1 MIRIT
6 GTNVKEETARITV
19 TEGVFYNPKMKPL
32 RDMSVAFLNALDLS
46 DSKKSLLDST
56 SATGIR
62 CIRYAKETG
71 ISMLT
76 AIDINEKAT
85 NNTKKNLR
93 LNSVKADVFNI
104 DLEKFAAEH
113 DAKFQIID
121 LDPFGSPSP
130 YIRDILKLSED
141 GTIIMM
147 TATDT
152 AVLCGAHSKAC
163 VKQYGSIP
171 LHNHLCKEAG
181 IRILINHFIRKA
193 AEFNFGTEVI
203 LSISDMHYMRIFLRL
218 KKGAE
223 SAYGSMLQNGFGSY
237 CNSCSAY
244 SYASGIAPVIENKCK
259 NCNSRTKLFGPL
271 YLGRLNQKD
280 ILKRMLVL
288 LTEASPAYKP
298 IKTISEEYESPFFYH
313 IPLLTRFIKTSSISF
328 TELSESLRKKG
339 FQSTRTLFDQSGIK
353 TDAPLHEIISSIK
366 KLRSY
371 NSA

>member
-6 GTNVKEETARITV
+6 DTTLKEATAKITV
-19 TEGVFYNPKMKPL
+19 AEGVFFNPKMKSL
-32 RDMSVAFLNALDLS
+32 RDISVAFLNALDLTG
-46 DSKKSLLDST
+46 SKKSLLDST

-62 CIRYAKETG
+62 CIRYAKESG
-71 ISMLT
+71 ISVLT
-76 AIDINEKAT
+76 AIDINEKAAS
-85 NNTKKNLR
+85 NTKKNLR
-93 LNSVKADVFNI
+93 LNRVKAEVFNI

-130 YIRDILKLSED
+130 YIRDIIKLSED
-141 GTIIMM
+141 DTIIML

-163 VKQYGSIP
+163 VKQYGSMP

-193 AEFNFGTEVI
+193 AEFNFGTEVM

-223 SAYGSMLQNGFGSY
+223 NAYGSMLQTGFGSY
-237 CNSCSAY
+237 CDSCSKY
-244 SYASGIAPVIENKCK
+244 SYALGIAPAIENRCK
-259 NCNSRTKLFGPL
+259 NCNSRTRAFGPL
-271 YLGRLNQKD
+271 YLGRLNQQD
-280 ILKRMLVL
+280 LLKKMLAL
-288 LTEASPAYKP
+288 LPEGSIAYKQ

-313 IPLLTRFIKTSSISF
+313 IPLLTRFIKTSSVSF
-328 TELSESLRKKG
+328 AELSESLSKKG
-339 FQSTRTLFDQSGIK
+339 FTSTRTLFDQSGIK
-353 TDAPLHEIISSIK
+353 TDAPLPEIISSIK
-366 KLRSY
+366 KLRGH
-371 NSA
+371 NRA